1 MKQIQWMMA
10 GLLTIALC
18 GLAVADDKKPGKDK
32 PKRQALTK
40 VLELSKEQ
48 IKDYRAATKGFLEKT
63 KEIREN
69 KDLDK
74 KAKSLQ
80 MRAIQKERIE
90 ALKKICTDEQKKKL
104 EDIIAKRKKGGKKK
118 NKDK

>member
-48 IKDYRAATKGFLEKT
+48 IKDYRAATKELNAKT
-63 KEIREN
+63 KAIREN